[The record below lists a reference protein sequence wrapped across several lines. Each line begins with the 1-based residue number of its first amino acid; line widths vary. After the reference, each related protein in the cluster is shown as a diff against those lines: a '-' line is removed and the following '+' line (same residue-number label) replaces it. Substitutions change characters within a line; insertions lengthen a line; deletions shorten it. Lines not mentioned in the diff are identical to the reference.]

1 MKIVTRI
8 ALSLMVGI
16 LFSLTTAWSQDEMT
30 VVDNSVFDNPQRTP
44 SMFVHDT
51 HNETAGIE
59 ECSVCHH
66 VYEDGQLVADESS
79 EDERCSDCHDLESSD
94 DQPALMNAFH
104 ANCKGCHEEE
114 GKGPILCGDRR
125 RHLDPH
131 IVPCKIMTL
140 IIHQIREGGYA

>member
-1 MKIVTRI
+1 MKIVARI

-16 LFSLTTAWSQDEMT
+16 LFFLTTAWSQDEMT

-79 EDERCSDCHDLESSD
+79 EDQRCSDCHNLESSD

-114 GKGPILCGDRR
+114 GKGPILCGEC
-125 RHLDPH
+125 H
-131 IVPCKIMTL
+131 VK
-140 IIHQIREGGYA
+140 